1 MVSLDEARRVVL
13 DGCRPLSPVRWPL
26 GVADRCVTAESVSSP
41 GAVPPFDNSA
51 MDGYA
56 VRADDVRSAGPDAP
70 VSLVVVATVL
80 AGHPCD
86 LAIGPGQCARIMT
99 GAPMPAGVDA
109 VVPVEQ
115 TTTGSWDPA
124 SSGGDDGIVG
134 VFQAVD
140 VGAHVRRAGEDVQRW
155 DEVVGRSVVLNPA
168 RLGVLAGAGRATVL
182 VHPRPRVGVFTTG
195 DELVAAPWPLAPGQ
209 IRDTNRTVLLALLAR
224 EGFDPVDL
232 GRIPDDRGALTA
244 AVNSGVRSCDA
255 LVTTGGVSMGQ
266 VDLVRVVLDE
276 LGDMTW
282 MQVAIKPA
290 KPFAFG
296 VVRRGRGGR
305 PVPVFGLPGNPV
317 SSAISFELLARPGL
331 RRLAGFADHELVR
344 PPVRA
349 RVLGALARRPDGKV
363 HYARVMLSA
372 DPESGWVVRSAG
384 GQGSHQLSALAA
396 ANALAV
402 LPDGD
407 GADDGELVEVIPFDA
422 TILS

>member
-1 MVSLDEARRVVL
+1 MVPLDEARRVVL
-13 DGCRPLSPVRWPL
+13 DGCQPLAPVRWPL
-26 GVADRCVTAESVSSP
+26 GVADRCVTAEAVRSP
-41 GAVPPFDNSA
+41 DAIPPFDNSA

-56 VRADDVRSAGPDAP
+56 VRADDVRSAGPDSP
-70 VSLVVVATVL
+70 VSLVVAATVL

-86 LAIGPGQCARIMT
+86 LVIGPGQCARIMT
-99 GAPMPAGVDA
+99 GAPLPAGVDA

-124 SSGGDDGIVG
+124 SRGGDDEVVG
-134 VFQAVD
+134 VLRAVD
-140 VGAHVRRAGEDVQRW
+140 VGAHVRRAGEDVQRG

-168 RLGVLAGAGRATVL
+168 RLGVLAGAGRTTVL

-266 VDLVRVVLDE
+266 VDLVRVVLDT

-296 VVRRGRGGR
+296 VVRAPGGR
-305 PVPVFGLPGNPV
+305 LVPVFGLPGNPV

-344 PPVRA
+344 APVRA
-349 RVLGALARRPDGKV
+349 QVRGGLSRRPDGKV
-363 HYARVMLSA
+363 HYARVELTA
-372 DPESGWVVRSAG
+372 DPESGWVVCSAG

-396 ANALAV
+396 ANGLAV

-407 GADDGELVEVIPFDA
+407 GVGEGEFVEVIPFDA
-422 TILS
+422 AILS